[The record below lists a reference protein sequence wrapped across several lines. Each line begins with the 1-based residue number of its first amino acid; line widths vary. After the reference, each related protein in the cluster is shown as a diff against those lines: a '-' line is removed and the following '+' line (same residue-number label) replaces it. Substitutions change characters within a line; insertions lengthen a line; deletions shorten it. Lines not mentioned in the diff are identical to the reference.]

1 MVQSLVNGLVLG
13 SLFAVLAIGLT
24 LVYGVMEVPNFAHAG
39 VLTVGAYTMYALD
52 APAGLPFWAAVVGG
66 ILVAG
71 VVSLLTDTLAYRFVR
86 DRPLAAPAVALGLLL
101 ILDNSMLRV
110 FGGEGKALSPPYASR
125 TVHLGHL
132 ATLSA
137 VNLAVVLVSL
147 TSILLLGLVLTRTS
161 IGRTVRAVSQ
171 DREAAAILGIPIQ
184 RQYGVAFFVS
194 GLLAGIAALAFAPT
208 TAVTPYMAD
217 QIILSAF
224 VVVVLGGLGSV
235 RGAIVGG
242 IVLGVIESFAATYV
256 SATYQ
261 TAFGFAVLLVI
272 LVVRPAGL
280 FTTSAGRT
288 A

>member
-1 MVQSLVNGLVLG
+1 MVQTLVNGLVLG
-13 SLFAVLAIGLT
+13 ALFAVLATGLT

-39 VLTVGAYTMYALD
+39 VLTVGAYAMYALD
-52 APAGLPFWAAVVGG
+52 AYAGLPFWVAVAVG
-66 ILVAG
+66 ILAAG
-71 VVSLLTDTLAYRFVR
+71 LVSLLTDVLAYRFVR

-101 ILDNSMLRV
+101 ILDNSMLRA
-110 FGGEGKALSPPYASR
+110 FGGEGKALTPPYASR
-125 TVHLGHL
+125 TIHLGDTV
-132 ATLSA
+132 ALSA
-137 VNLAVVLVSL
+137 VKLAVIVISLVS
-147 TSILLLGLVLTRTS
+147 ILALGFVLTRTS

-184 RQYGVAFFVS
+184 RQYSVAFFIS
-194 GLLAGIAALAFAPT
+194 GILAGTAGLAFAPT

-242 IVLGVIESFAATYV
+242 LVLGVIESFAATYV
-256 SATYQ
+256 SASYQ
-261 TAFGFAVLLVI
+261 TAFGFAVLLVV